1 MIIDSTICEEGVF
14 SPNPFINM
22 VVELNTGT
30 TYTQTKFVDLI
41 TPWKSCAYATPKLG
55 PSPLPSWISSS
66 YNSATKMITINVLST
81 DLTLKDTSALMKIVL
96 TASIKNSDNGM
107 PLDPGYTFTV
117 LFKCTVTSLILT
129 TAIPNTSY
137 ALG

>member
-1 MIIDSTICEEGVF
+1 
-14 SPNPFINM
+14 
-22 VVELNTGT
+22 
-30 TYTQTKFVDLI
+30 
-41 TPWKSCAYATPKLG
+41 
-55 PSPLPSWISSS
+55 
-66 YNSATKMITINVLST
+66 MITINVLST